1 MEVAIIRIVDVMILV
16 ADLYETT
23 KAVLCFLFFFQ
34 AKKYLI
40 IFFVKCSSVIRV
52 KECSYWLLRG
62 SGSDKCQHE
71 LYTNVMLQKALLVK

>member
-1 MEVAIIRIVDVMILV
+1 MEVAIIRIVDVTILV

-23 KAVLCFLFFFQ
+23 RAVLCFLFFFQ

-40 IFFVKCSSVIRV
+40 IFFVKCSSIIRV
-52 KECSYWLLRG
+52 KECSYWLRG

-71 LYTNVMLQKALLVK
+71 LYANVMLQKALLVK